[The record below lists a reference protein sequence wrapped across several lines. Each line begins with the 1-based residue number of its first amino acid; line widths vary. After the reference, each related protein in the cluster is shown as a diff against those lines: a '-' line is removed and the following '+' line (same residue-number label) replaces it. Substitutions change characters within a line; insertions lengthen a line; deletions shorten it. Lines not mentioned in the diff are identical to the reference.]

1 MTAEKPTSTLVTTS
15 ASLTRISHVV
25 QTLRLA
31 LSIKQFLLQNVAAI
45 ISERQCKSFHTS
57 PTKSNDVFAVS
68 PPMTPM
74 WSSLRWAELWA
85 TLRFCP
91 SWRPFASSVTKQVV
105 TMCVICTSHWCH
117 SSAQVVSRRQS
128 PHSTALQNFARVVSS
143 QTSSCV
149 VVRNRS
155 AVA

>member
-1 MTAEKPTSTLVTTS
+1 MTAAKPTSTLDTTS
-15 ASLTRISHVV
+15 ASLMRISHVV

-31 LSIKQFLLQNVAAI
+31 RSIKQFLLQNVVAI
-45 ISERQCKSFHTS
+45 ISERQCKSFRTS

-74 WSSLRWAELWA
+74 LLSPRWAELWA

-91 SWRPFASSVTKQVV
+91 SWRPFASSVTKRAV
-105 TMCVICTSHWCH
+105 TMCVTCTSRWCH
-117 SSAQVVSRRQS
+117 SLVQVVSRRQS
-128 PHSTALQNFARVVSS
+128 PHSTALQNFARAVFSP
-143 QTSSCV
+143 TSSCV
-149 VVRNRS
+149 VARNRS